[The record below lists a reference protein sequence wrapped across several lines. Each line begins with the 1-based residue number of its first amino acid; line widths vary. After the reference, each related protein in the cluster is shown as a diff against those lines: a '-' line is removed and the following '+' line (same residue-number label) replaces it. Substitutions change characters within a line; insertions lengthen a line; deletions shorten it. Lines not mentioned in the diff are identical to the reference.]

1 MVSAT
6 ERELIS
12 SLQSERVFGGL
23 QRTDSLAI
31 SVAGQGESAFKE
43 QRSERISL
51 VSLVR
56 NL

>member
-23 QRTDSLAI
+23 QRTDSLAV